1 MGVVV
6 FERQLERPPLKAFL
20 RALKYAWPYRY
31 RILFSWFCAVLVAGL
46 YFASFTTVI
55 PLVGFLLGG
64 QATAEVHTRQVENP
78 AQPGQL
84 IPQPTVIIP
93 YGYTVR
99 SVAQGEMVLLDTE
112 AREVTVP
119 SGYGTAPG
127 GLEGLVE
134 GTRGKW
140 YYPHL
145 RREIG
150 RAHV

>member
-64 QATAEVHTRQVENP
+64 QATAEVHP
-78 AQPGQL
+78 APC
-84 IPQPTVIIP
+84 TMD
-93 YGYTVR
+93 
-99 SVAQGEMVLLDTE
+99 A
-112 AREVTVP
+112 
-119 SGYGTAPG
+119 
-127 GLEGLVE
+127 
-134 GTRGKW
+134 
-140 YYPHL
+140 
-145 RREIG
+145 
-150 RAHV
+150 